1 MAKRKIRTRKYFFNP
16 VKSQSTM
23 TEPPTGTRSECLV
36 VEKNKDKRHV
46 ILRPNDSTQ
55 SRIDSSDNLDRQIEE
70 QETIKRTHKAKKKLK
85 KQETIKRTHEAKK
98 KLKKLKLQIIK
109 KKKTLQNLNGKGKK
123 ND

>member
-23 TEPPTGTRSECLV
+23 TEPPTETRSECLV
-36 VEKNKDKRHV
+36 VEKNKDERHV
-46 ILRPNDSTQ
+46 ILHPNDSTR

-85 KQETIKRTHEAKK
+85 KLKRQIAKK
-98 KLKKLKLQIIK
+98 E
-109 KKKTLQNLNGKGKK
+109 KTLQNLNDKGKK